1 MEVEEKNI
9 IKSIFEDVK
18 ILKWKVEGI
27 EEMLETLTE
36 IYTDAFYEVKEEYLE
51 KLEKIRKKGEFETFS
66 NIEDLRRSII
76 KDSMMHKY
84 RNPSINASR

>member
-66 NIEDLRRSII
+66 NIEDLRRSIEE
-76 KDSMMHKY
+76 D
-84 RNPSINASR
+84 